1 MRLRALG
8 AVACASLLWACSNEE
23 EAGRLDGGDA
33 PDAAPA
39 PSPFAPSAIE
49 GVIDAMVTALAARDL
64 PLPSKPP
71 IAVLL
76 KDLTGFW
83 APVVI
88 GANRMSMR
96 LACPSL
102 VEAPL
107 IADTASVPTLEAAAL
122 QNRYI
127 EKYLETALFRGMALA
142 AMATDDDSVD
152 YLNEFVEQRGPVVT
166 IDSDSPSSTRSYV
179 IATANYQA
187 GFTAGAMLGQALSP
201 GDTIFVFGSTDVNWV
216 SGIERAQGA
225 EDGAKSVGLLIAPRI
240 DPKWAA
246 ETDLPVLKAAIADPL
261 LNIKG
266 MVCVYSDANLC
277 AQAAEEVFG
286 VPGVVEIVGF
296 DMTAVTKAYFDKG
309 YFLGVAVQRQYY
321 MGQLGVLVPYAME
334 VLGHEATNQL
344 LAPILTGGTTID
356 TGIDIITTA
365 NYADYMSFLSI
376 LGINN

>member
-1 MRLRALG
+1 MRFQVLSAM
-8 AVACASLLWACSNEE
+8 ACVSIFAACAEQQDAVSF
-23 EAGRLDGGDA
+23 DGGAA
-33 PDAAPA
+33 PEVGPA
-39 PSPFAPSAIE
+39 PSPFVPRAIE
-49 GVIDAMVTALAARDL
+49 GVIDSLVGALSAQAL
-64 PLPSKPP
+64 PLSAKPP

-88 GANRMSMR
+88 GANRMSIR

-102 VEAPL
+102 VESPL
-107 IADTASVPTLEAAAL
+107 IPDTVGLPEGQAAIL
-122 QNRYI
+122 QNAYFQ
-127 EKYLETALFRGMALA
+127 KYLLDDVYRGMALA
-142 AMATDDDSVD
+142 PQAVDDDSVA
-152 YLNEFVEQRGPVVT
+152 YLNKFVEQRGPVVT
-166 IDSDSPSSTRSYV
+166 IDSDSPTSKRSYV

-201 GDTIFVFGSTDVNWV
+201 GDTIVVFGSSDVNWV

-240 DPKWAA
+240 DPRWAT
-246 ETDLPVLKAAIADPL
+246 ETDLPVLEAAIRNPS
-261 LNIKG
+261 LNVKG
-266 MVCVYSDANLC
+266 MVCVYSNANLC
-277 AQAAEEVFG
+277 AQAVEEVFG
-286 VPGVVEIVGF
+286 VPHAIEIVGF
-296 DMTAVTKAYFDKG
+296 DMTADTKSYFDKG

-321 MGQLGVLVPYAME
+321 MGQLGVLVPYAMD
-334 VLGHEATNQL
+334 VLGKSATEQL
-344 LAPILTGGTTID
+344 LQPILTGSQSID

>member
-1 MRLRALG
+1 MSVLLG
-8 AVACASLLWACSNEE
+8 CAGE
-23 EAGRLDGGDA
+23 GTVHLDGGTE
-33 PDAAPA
+33 PDAGTA

-49 GVIDAMVTALAARDL
+49 GVIDSMVGALTARNL
-64 PLPSKPP
+64 PLSAKPP

-88 GANRMSMR
+88 GANRMSIR

-107 IADTASVPTLEAAAL
+107 IADTAKVTTPQAAAL
-122 QNRYI
+122 QNGYI
-127 EKYLETALFRGMALA
+127 DKYLKTAVYRGMALA
-142 AMATDDDSVD
+142 AMASDDDSVA
-152 YLNEFVEQRGPVVT
+152 YLDKFVDQRGPVVT
-166 IDSDSPSSTRSYV
+166 IDSDSPTSKRSYV

-201 GDTIFVFGSTDVNWV
+201 GDAIFVFGSTDVNWT

-225 EDGAKSVGLLIAPRI
+225 EDGAKSAGLVIAPRI

-246 ETDLPVLKAAIADPL
+246 DTDLPALKTALADPK

-286 VPGVVEIVGF
+286 VPGVVKIVGF
-296 DMTAVTKAYFDKG
+296 DMTAVTKTYFDKG

-334 VLGHEATNQL
+334 VLGPAATEQL
-344 LAPILTGGTTID
+344 LVPILTGRATID

-365 NYADYMSFLSI
+365 NYADYMSFLSV